1 MHFAGKS
8 EQSQEGDTALLR
20 HLLLQGTGAS
30 PATAASQQH
39 PAGLDLSRSNAA
51 VAAAEQL
58 QATVSAQIS
67 PTPAAGGAA
76 ESNTGSA
83 GKEATM
89 ADTAAA
95 VDDAAVT
102 ARRSGARSLLSQDPT
117 WHR

>member
-1 MHFAGKS
+1 M
-8 EQSQEGDTALLR
+8 LR

-67 PTPAAGGAA
+67 PTPAAGGGAA
-76 ESNTGSA
+76 ESNTRSA

-102 ARRSGARSLLSQDPT
+102 ARRRSGARSLLSQDPT
-117 WHR
+117 WHRSVIGHARIKHVYK